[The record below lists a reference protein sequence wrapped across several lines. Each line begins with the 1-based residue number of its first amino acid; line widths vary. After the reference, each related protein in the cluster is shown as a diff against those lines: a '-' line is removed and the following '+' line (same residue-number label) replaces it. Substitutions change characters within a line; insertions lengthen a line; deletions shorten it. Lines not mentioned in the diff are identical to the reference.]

1 MKKDK
6 ICLFI
11 ILLIAIAMIITG
23 VLILCSAES
32 FTGLDGVGTTRAS
45 TSIEFGADFYTSS
58 ARYTGLA
65 ANAVIELFRLV
76 RLVSGMAFLL
86 SGLLVAAIDVL
97 KIMATLKNA
106 IVDTKEEM
114 NTVEV
119 EEMNSSIN

>member
-1 MKKDK
+1 MKKEK

-32 FTGLDGVGTTRAS
+32 FTGSDGVGTIRAS
-45 TSIEFGADFYTSS
+45 TSIEFGADFYTQS
-58 ARYTGLA
+58 ARFTGLA

-97 KIMATLKNA
+97 KIMVTLKNA